1 MYLKVPKRKPKL
13 LKDTNTESKPLPPPK
28 KFATFSVKDSRSIE
42 TAYQKFIENEEDEGR
57 TSHHPIDL
65 TNEDS
70 PRQKANSSLD
80 EAQTSESRLRT
91 VKVPVNEDFLFD
103 VDIERREL
111 APVYWLGPIYEVR
124 RGTWFYQEGSSL
136 RPCDENLATQLEEG
150 YLKVKPFRY
159 PKAPEKQ
166 THKVGSSKPS
176 DEAKASAT
184 AASGDGNAKNVTPK
198 SSVENLED
206 TNKSA
211 GEQAGNR
218 TKDVAIAHQPQ
229 TYRLF
234 GTYMNSVVTYQ
245 DDSVAWLA
253 SDGLM
258 SRVSTTVYQRF
269 AGSGYMSGVKLVRG
283 YSEGGKSQATDVKVD
298 RPSTPNPATAGE
310 SNSSELQLDE
320 RQQKLLKRR
329 SAPPA
334 LSRPDITNKSIGGQ
348 KPKVLESK
356 EVLIESKLSTLI
368 SDTSNPEEEE
378 AVGRRDEKEIQDDY
392 QDLSGEDQSREIEHL
407 VLVTHGIGQRLGMR

>member
-1 MYLKVPKRKPKL
+1 
-13 LKDTNTESKPLPPPK
+13 
-28 KFATFSVKDSRSIE
+28 VKDSRSIE

-65 TNEDS
+65 TNEGS
-70 PRQKANSSLD
+70 PGQKANSSLD
-80 EAQTSESRLRT
+80 EAETSESRLRT

-166 THKVGSSKPS
+166 TPKVGSSKPS

-184 AASGDGNAKNVTPK
+184 ATSGDGNANNITPK
-198 SSVENLED
+198 ASVENLED
-206 TNKSA
+206 ANKSA

-218 TKDVAIAHQPQ
+218 TKDVTIARQPQ

-234 GTYMNSVVTYQ
+234 GTYMSSVVTYQ

-253 SDGLM
+253 SDGIM

-283 YSEGGKSQATDVKVD
+283 YSEGGKSAATDVKVD
-298 RPSTPNPATAGE
+298 RPSTPNTATADE
-310 SNSSELQLDE
+310 FHSTELQLDE

-329 SAPPA
+329 SAPPGM
-334 LSRPDITNKSIGGQ
+334 SRPDITNKSIGEQ
-348 KPKVLESK
+348 KPKVPESK
-356 EVLIESKLSTLI
+356 EALIESKLSTLI
-368 SDTSNPEEEE
+368 SDTSNPEKEE
-378 AVGRRDEKEIQDDY
+378 AIRRRDEKEIQDDY
-392 QDLSGEDQSREIEHL
+392 QDISGEDQSREIEHL